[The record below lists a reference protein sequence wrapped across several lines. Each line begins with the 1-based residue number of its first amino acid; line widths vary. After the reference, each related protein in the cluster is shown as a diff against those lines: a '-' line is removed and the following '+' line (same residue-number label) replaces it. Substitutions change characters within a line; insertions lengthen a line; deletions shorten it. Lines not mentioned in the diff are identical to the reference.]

1 MDPAL
6 WIERVGRTRGTPV
19 DEVFPS
25 FEDRSAFTIAEV
37 ARVFGVTVQAV
48 HRWLHTGKLRRVT
61 RMSERGQYQI
71 TSQEFVRL
79 LRESGRSVPGL
90 WQDPQTRETKA
101 LFTDDNAQLRRL
113 VEEIARSPRMS
124 FTVKTAPNFEDGIIL
139 AAQCLPDAVFLD
151 TFLGKG
157 RLDGDEALAFIRR
170 AKAIQKVKVVAVSSD
185 SEIGRKTMA
194 AGADGFLRKPF
205 GVTEVRASF
214 LEQTAAARRR

>member
-25 FEDRSAFTIAEV
+25 LEDRSAFTIAEV

-71 TSQEFVRL
+71 PRQEFVRL

-90 WQDPQTRETKA
+90 WQDPQTRETKV
-101 LFTDDNAQLRRL
+101 LFIDDNAQLRRL

-139 AAQCLPDAVFLD
+139 AAQCLPDVVFLD
-151 TFLGKG
+151 TFFGKG

-185 SEIGRKTMA
+185 SEIGRKMMA

-205 GVTEVRASF
+205 GVTEFRASL